1 MPDRFQKKRAQI
13 RDRGIGVCIRLKIGD
28 KFAAFCFS
36 CQFLLTGCNLF
47 TYREQMIFSK
57 ITGATAAAEDT
68 AAGSLGRVYSA
79 GLCEYE
85 LA

>member
-1 MPDRFQKKRAQI
+1 MADRFQKKRAQI

-28 KFAAFCFS
+28 KFTAFCFS

-68 AAGSLGRVYSA
+68 AAGSLGAVTVRS
-79 GLCEYE
+79 CHTNIQ
-85 LA
+85 